1 MNFAIEKQINFKSFF
16 KRINRS
22 KFYNHLHKSRNE
34 KNASQFSGNGYF
46 ESIEYFCQ
54 RYFIEQRRAERKGY
68 QFSLVVIDLNDEEQS
83 SRPNTNDTLIKEVEE
98 VLFTTSKMVLRTTD
112 VVVKY
117 CPYKLAILLPD
128 TDQKGRQLAVQRITD
143 TLKEILDPSLH
154 NIFKKIKIHSYSYPL
169 QENEITEFINDKIFK
184 PNISTIALEKTMKHI
199 KSYYFKNQNHNELDS
214 FLNNFHLRISSID
227 TLALKNPFCFLNEII
242 FNFSWNWQKALKRCL
257 DIVLSLMS
265 VILLSPFILLISIFI
280 KITSPGP
287 IFFKQERIGYLGNK
301 FIIYK
306 FRTMY
311 NVKDE
316 KIHKKYIKN
325 FITCMNQNE
334 LHSGSQNRI
343 YKIKND
349 PRITPI
355 GRFLRRTSMDEIG
368 QFINVLKG
376 DMSLVGPRPPIP
388 YEVDMYDIWHKR
400 RFLTVKPGI
409 TGLWQIYGRSETTF
423 NDMVRLDLAYASN
436 WSLALDLK
444 ILIKT
449 IWAVLSMKGAY

>member
-1 MNFAIEKQINFKSFF
+1 M
-16 KRINRS
+16 
-22 KFYNHLHKSRNE
+22 
-34 KNASQFSGNGYF
+34 
-46 ESIEYFCQ
+46 
-54 RYFIEQRRAERKGY
+54 
-68 QFSLVVIDLNDEEQS
+68 
-83 SRPNTNDTLIKEVEE
+83 
-98 VLFTTSKMVLRTTD
+98 
-112 VVVKY
+112 
-117 CPYKLAILLPD
+117 
-128 TDQKGRQLAVQRITD
+128 
-143 TLKEILDPSLH
+143 
-154 NIFKKIKIHSYSYPL
+154 
-169 QENEITEFINDKIFK
+169 
-184 PNISTIALEKTMKHI
+184 
-199 KSYYFKNQNHNELDS
+199 
-214 FLNNFHLRISSID
+214 
-227 TLALKNPFCFLNEII
+227 
-242 FNFSWNWQKALKRCL
+242 
-257 DIVLSLMS
+257 
-265 VILLSPFILLISIFI
+265 
-280 KITSPGP
+280 
-287 IFFKQERIGYLGNK
+287 GNK

-311 NVKDE
+311 NIKDE
-316 KIHKKYIKN
+316 QIHKKYIKN
-325 FITCMNQNE
+325 FINYMNQNE
-334 LHSGSQNRI
+334 LNSGSQNRI

-423 NDMVRLDLAYASN
+423 NTMVRLDLAYASN

>member
-1 MNFAIEKQINFKSFF
+1 MNFTIKKQINFKSIF

-22 KFYNHLHKSRNE
+22 KCYNQLHKSRNDRNVS
-34 KNASQFSGNGYF
+34 KFSSNGYF

-68 QFSLVVIDLNDEEQS
+68 EFSLVVIDLNDEEQS
-83 SRPNTNDTLIKEVEE
+83 SRPNTNDTLLKEVEE
-98 VLFTTSKMVLRTTD
+98 VLFTTSKMVLRATD

-128 TDQKGRQLAVQRITD
+128 TDQKGRKLVVQRVTD
-143 TLKEILDPSLH
+143 ALKEILDPSLH
-154 NIFKKIKIHSYSYPL
+154 DIFKKIKIYSYSYPL
-169 QENEITEFINDKIFK
+169 QEKDITEFINDKIVNTN
-184 PNISTIALEKTMKHI
+184 PSTIALEKTMKHI
-199 KSYYFKNQNHNELDS
+199 KSYHFQNHNELNS

-227 TLALKNPFCFLNEII
+227 TLVLKNPFCFLNEVI

-257 DIVLSLMS
+257 DIVLSFMAL
-265 VILLSPFILLISIFI
+265 ILLSPFILLISILI
-280 KITSPGP
+280 KITSQGP
-287 IFFKQERIGYLGNK
+287 IFFKQERIGYMGNK

-311 NVKDE
+311 NIKDE
-316 KIHKKYIKN
+316 QIHKKYIKN
-325 FITCMNQNE
+325 FINYMNQNE
-334 LHSGSQNRI
+334 LNSGSQNRI

-423 NDMVRLDLAYASN
+423 NTMVRLDLAYASN